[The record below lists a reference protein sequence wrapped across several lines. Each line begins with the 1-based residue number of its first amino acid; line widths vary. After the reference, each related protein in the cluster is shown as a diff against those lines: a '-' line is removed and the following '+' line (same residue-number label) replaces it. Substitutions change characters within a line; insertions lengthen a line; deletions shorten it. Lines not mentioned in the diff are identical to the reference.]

1 MYPGSSFELDFAK
14 TYPQFTKKLIRL
26 ANDLTSK
33 EIKICMFLR
42 INYDAVQIQSHL
54 GISRSTYFNSCSN
67 IRKKLRLKRNES
79 LGSKIFA
86 I

>member
-1 MYPGSSFELDFAK
+1 MFTSSSFELDFAK
-14 TYPQFTKKLIRL
+14 TYPKFTKKLVKL
-26 ANDLTSK
+26 SSDLTSK

-42 INYDAVQIQSHL
+42 MNYDAVQIQSHL

-67 IRKKLRLKRNES
+67 IRKKLKLKRNES
-79 LGSKIFA
+79 LGSKLCA